1 MITSIISMVI
11 AGTIITHK
19 PIARAV
25 ERVTEKVS
33 VKRQDKA
40 ARKAAM
46 EKYMQMHALDIEH

>member
-1 MITSIISMVI
+1 MIRDIILMVI

-25 ERVTEKVS
+25 ERVADKVS
-33 VKRQDKA
+33 AKRQEKE

-46 EKYMQMHALDIEH
+46 DRYMQMHAMDIEH